1 MAGELQFERPLVEL
15 QDKIKELR
23 RFTEEKGIDFS
34 DEVARLERK
43 AKDLAEQIYGNLTP
57 WQRVQIARHPE
68 RPTTIDYIQRIFTD
82 FIEVHGDR
90 LYGDDAAIVGGI
102 ARLDGI
108 PVTVIGHQKG
118 KDTKENIIYNFGM
131 PHPEGYRKALR
142 LMQQA
147 DKFNRPIITFINTM
161 GAYPGK
167 AAEERG
173 QSEAIARNLREMAG
187 FGVPIL
193 CVVTGEGGSGG
204 ALALSVGNRI
214 YMLENSIYSV
224 MSPEGAAALLWKD
237 SSLAMRAAESMK
249 ITAPDLMKLKVIDG
263 MIEEPFGGAHRDVT
277 FQAAAVKQILVSG
290 LQELISMS
298 REQLVQDRYN
308 KFKQIGEYASL

>member
-1 MAGELQFERPLVEL
+1 MAGELPFEKPLVEL
-15 QDKIKELR
+15 QEKIKELR

-34 DEVARLERK
+34 DEVARLEQK

-68 RPTTIDYIQRIFTD
+68 RPTTLEYIQRIFTD
-82 FIEVHGDR
+82 FMELHGDR
-90 LYGDDAAIVGGI
+90 LYGDDEAIVGGI
-102 ARLDGI
+102 ARLDGM

-118 KDTKENIIYNFGM
+118 KDTKENISRNFGM

-147 DKFNRPIITFINTM
+147 DKFRRPIICFINTS

-187 FGVPIL
+187 FRVPIL

-204 ALALSVGNRI
+204 ALAIGVGNRV

-224 MSPEGAAALLWKD
+224 ISPEGAAALLWKD
-237 SSLAMRAAESMK
+237 SSLALRAAETMK
-249 ITAPDLMKLKVIDG
+249 ITAPDLLELGVIDG
-263 MIEEPFGGAHRDVT
+263 VIPEPFGGAHRDLNQ
-277 FQAAAVKQILVSG
+277 QADWVKQQLLEG
-290 LQELISMS
+290 LRELLAMTP
-298 REQLVQDRYN
+298 EQLVQDRYN
-308 KFKQIGEYASL
+308 KFKQIGDYASL